1 MKIPTKQEYFKQLR
15 SNKEYLSLL
24 KKFPDDVERRQA
36 INVVEH
42 VAGNLFEAL
51 LMSAAAIKQNPEA
64 AEKISQALKTGEG
77 IIKESDGSPIEPK
90 EK

>member
-24 KKFPDDVERRQA
+24 KKIPDSTERKTA
-36 INVVEH
+36 INTVEH
-42 VAGNLFEAL
+42 IVGSLFDALSMVSAVAKE
-51 LMSAAAIKQNPEA
+51 NPEA
-64 AEKISQALKTGEG
+64 AEKISQALKTGDG
-77 IIKESDGSPIEPK
+77 IIKESDGAPIEPK